1 MDYKTR
7 KAYNQYPNEFAA
19 KFKTYAETDTFTE
32 LADMFLKSIHSHH
45 LLDLGCG
52 PGIHAS
58 YFMQK
63 GLKVYAVDFSE
74 NMLRLCKEKSVNLA
88 MMDIEHIGFKKN
100 SFDGVWAHT
109 SLVHIRKSRLDGVIN
124 TLSDILKPQGLL
136 YLSLKEGNGES
147 YKADERYP
155 GVERYWAY
163 YTDEEVTM
171 SLSKYFKRLHFSRTT
186 NGKSVLLNYILT
198 LARQGV

>member
-7 KAYNQYPNEFAA
+7 TAYNQYTKEFAA
-19 KFKTYAETDTFTE
+19 KFKTYAETE
-32 LADMFLKSIHSHH
+32 ISIEWAGLFLKSLQGPH

-58 YFMQK
+58 YFMQN

-74 NMLRLCKEKSVNLA
+74 NMLSLCKEQSLNAV
-88 MMDIEHIGFKKN
+88 MMDIEHIAFKKN

-109 SLVHIRKSRLDGVIN
+109 SLLHIRKSRLDSVIN
-124 TLSDILKPQGLL
+124 ALSMILKPSGLL
-136 YLSLKEGNGES
+136 YLSLKEGNGEG
-147 YKADERYP
+147 YKADVRYP

-163 YTDEEVTM
+163 YTDEEVNIF
-171 SLSKYFKRLHFSRTT
+171 LSKYFKRLYFSKTT
-186 NGKSVLLNYILT
+186 NGRKILLNYIFT